1 MQNPFLLRIF
11 LLYNKYV
18 YLLTIGEI
26 FMALNTFSNGLR
38 LVCNT
43 RADKKIA
50 CVVLHIAGGTQSEK
64 NFQSG
69 ISDYLTKIML
79 MGTKQHPTK
88 ESLMNYAK
96 LNGIVLTPH
105 NSKESIT
112 ISALCPKE
120 NIEKAIAL
128 LSEIAFDTTFTAE
141 SGEKVRKQLLS
152 QVALLSENPQYIM
165 DRLLNSTLYFRTGL
179 ANPKS
184 GTNIT
189 VSRFRS
195 LDAKDYLARVFTPR
209 NTIISAVGDVS
220 QEEIYDLV
228 KLYFFDRM
236 KDTETEYKK
245 LKYVSEI
252 DEFEG
257 CAKGRVKR
265 LNQTRFLLAFP
276 SVSFKDKEKYIIEM
290 IKPVMINRIKLSLAN
305 QNYYFDTKIKTKY
318 YANNGNLVFDII
330 VDYDVAED
338 HLYNVVHAINDDIKN
353 RPLSVDEFE
362 TEKRVFVTNFINTY
376 DNVLENSLIS
386 AKHLALTKQTF
397 SENTERLKMEVLTN
411 RDANKLLKSVL
422 DFEKMVVIYLGH
434 DIEVD
439 YEDLIDQVR

>member
-1 MQNPFLLRIF
+1 
-11 LLYNKYV
+11 
-18 YLLTIGEI
+18 
-26 FMALNTFSNGLR
+26 MALNTFSNGLR
-38 LVCNT
+38 LVCNLKP
-43 RADKKIA
+43 DKKIA

-64 NFQSG
+64 NYQSG

-88 ESLMNYAK
+88 DSLMNYAK
-96 LNGIVLTPH
+96 LNGIILTPH

-120 NIEKAIAL
+120 NIEKAISL
-128 LSEIAFDTTFTAE
+128 LSEIAFNTTFAAE

-152 QVALLSENPQYIM
+152 QVAMFSENPQYIM

-209 NTIISAVGDVS
+209 NTIISVVGDVS

-228 KLYFFDRM
+228 KLYFFDKM

-245 LKYVSEI
+245 LKYVSTI
-252 DEFEG
+252 DNFEG

-265 LNQTRFLLAFP
+265 LNQTRFLIAFP
-276 SVSFKDKEKYIIEM
+276 TVSFKEKEKYIIEM

-318 YANNGNLVFDII
+318 YANNGNLVFDLL

-338 HLYNVVHAINDDIKN
+338 HLYNVVNAINEDIKN

-376 DNVLENSLIS
+376 DNVLENALIS
-386 AKHLALTKQTF
+386 AKNLALTKQTF

-411 RDANKLLKSVL
+411 KDANKLLKSIL

-434 DIEVD
+434 DIAVD
-439 YEDLIDQVR
+439 YDDLMEQVR

>member
-1 MQNPFLLRIF
+1 
-11 LLYNKYV
+11 
-18 YLLTIGEI
+18 
-26 FMALNTFSNGLR
+26 MALNTFSNGLR

-43 RADKKIA
+43 RTDKKIA

-64 NFQSG
+64 NYQSG

-141 SGEKVRKQLLS
+141 SGEKVRKQLLA
-152 QVALLSENPQYIM
+152 QVAMLSENPQYIM

-220 QEEIYDLV
+220 QEDIYDLV
-228 KLYFFDRM
+228 KKYFFDRM
-236 KDTETEYKK
+236 KDTETDYKK
-245 LKYVSEI
+245 LKYVSEV

-265 LNQTRFLLAFP
+265 LNQTRFLIAFP
-276 SVSFKDKEKYIIEM
+276 TVSFKDKEKYIIEI

-318 YANNGNLVFDII
+318 YANNGNIVFDLV

-338 HLYNVVHAINDDIKN
+338 HLFNVVNAINDDIKH

-411 RDANKLLKSVL
+411 KDANKLLKSVL

-439 YEDLIDQVR
+439 YDELIDQVR

>member
-1 MQNPFLLRIF
+1 
-11 LLYNKYV
+11 
-18 YLLTIGEI
+18 
-26 FMALNTFSNGLR
+26 MALNTFSNGLR
-38 LVCNT
+38 LICNLKPE
-43 RADKKIA
+43 KKIS

-64 NFQSG
+64 NYQSG

-88 ESLMNYAK
+88 DSLMNYAK
-96 LNGIVLTPH
+96 LNGIILTPH

-120 NIEKAIAL
+120 NIEKAISL
-128 LSEIAFDTTFTAE
+128 LSEIAFNTTFAAE

-152 QVALLSENPQYIM
+152 QVAMLSENPQYIM

-209 NTIISAVGDVS
+209 NTIISVVGDVS
-220 QEEIYDLV
+220 QEEIYDFV
-228 KLYFFDRM
+228 KLYFFDKM

-245 LKYVSEI
+245 LKYVSEV

-265 LNQTRFLLAFP
+265 LNQTRFLIAFP
-276 SVSFKDKEKYIIEM
+276 TVSFKDKEKYIIEM

-318 YANNGNLVFDII
+318 YANNGNLVFDLV

-338 HLYNVVHAINDDIKN
+338 HLYNVVNAINEDIKN

-397 SENTERLKMEVLTN
+397 SESTERLKMEVLTN
-411 RDANKLLKSVL
+411 KDANKLLKSVL

-434 DIEVD
+434 DIVVD
-439 YEDLIDQVR
+439 YDSLMDQVR

>member
-1 MQNPFLLRIF
+1 
-11 LLYNKYV
+11 
-18 YLLTIGEI
+18 
-26 FMALNTFSNGLR
+26 MALNTFSNGLR
-38 LVCNT
+38 LVCNIKP
-43 RADKKIA
+43 DKKIA

-64 NFQSG
+64 NYQSG

-79 MGTKQHPTK
+79 MGTKQHPTR

-120 NIEKAIAL
+120 NIEKAISL
-128 LSEIAFDTTFTAE
+128 LSEIAFNTTFTAE
-141 SGEKVRKQLLS
+141 SGEKVRKMLLS
-152 QVALLSENPQYIM
+152 QVTMLSENPQYIM

-179 ANPKS
+179 SNPKS

-209 NTIISAVGDVS
+209 NTIISVVGDVS
-220 QEEIYDLV
+220 QEDIYDLV
-228 KLYFFDRM
+228 KLYFFDKM

-252 DEFEG
+252 TDFEG

-265 LNQTRFLLAFP
+265 LNQTRFLIAFP
-276 SVSFKDKEKYIIEM
+276 TVSFKDKEKYIIEM

-318 YANNGNLVFDII
+318 YANNGNLVFDLV
-330 VDYDVAED
+330 VDYDFAED
-338 HLYNVVHAINDDIKN
+338 HLYNVVNAINDDIKN

-376 DNVLENSLIS
+376 DNVLENSLVS

-397 SENTERLKMEVLTN
+397 SESTERLKMEVLTN
-411 RDANKLLKSVL
+411 RDANKLLKSIL
-422 DFEKMVVIYLGH
+422 NFEKMVVIYIGH
-434 DIEVD
+434 DIDVD
-439 YEDLIDQVR
+439 YEDLLNQVR

>member
-1 MQNPFLLRIF
+1 
-11 LLYNKYV
+11 
-18 YLLTIGEI
+18 
-26 FMALNTFSNGLR
+26 MALNTFSNGLR
-38 LVCNT
+38 LVCNLKPE
-43 RADKKIA
+43 KKIA

-96 LNGIVLTPH
+96 LNGIILTPH

-120 NIEKAIAL
+120 NIEKAISL
-128 LSEIAFDTTFTAE
+128 LSEIAFNTTFAAE
-141 SGEKVRKQLLS
+141 SGEKVRKQLLA
-152 QVALLSENPQYIM
+152 QVSMLAENPQYIM

-184 GTNIT
+184 GTTIT

-209 NTIISAVGDVS
+209 NTIISVVGDVS

-228 KLYFFDRM
+228 KLYFFDKM

-245 LKYVSEI
+245 LKYVSEV

-265 LNQTRFLLAFP
+265 LNQTRFLIAFP
-276 SVSFKDKEKYIIEM
+276 TVSFKDKEKYIIEM

-318 YANNGNLVFDII
+318 YANNGNLVFDLV

-338 HLYNVVHAINDDIKN
+338 HLYNVVNAINEDIKN

-362 TEKRVFVTNFINTY
+362 TEKRVYVTNFINTY
-376 DNVLENSLIS
+376 DNVLENSLIT

-397 SENTERLKMEVLTN
+397 SESTERLKMEVLTN
-411 RDANKLLKSVL
+411 KDANKLLKSVL

-434 DIEVD
+434 DIAVD
-439 YEDLIDQVR
+439 YDSLMEQVR